1 MAEKRFTRRGFMV
14 GCSAAIAAMAGSKM
28 NYVAF
33 GSQVAEPNQEILVV
47 IFMRGGCDGLNF
59 IVPLS
64 GADRGHYEAER
75 QSLGISTGALSPY
88 DLGTLNAYAGSG
100 SEAPGAA
107 VQLALHPNAAPLYD
121 LYQANKLAI
130 IHAAGLD
137 YDNRSHF
144 DMMEYME
151 RGTPGQRTTAS
162 GWLTRHL
169 ESSPSLPD
177 QIIAPALAI
186 GNLQPSSLLASRET
200 IGTNSLTDLQLN
212 TGYWRWQ
219 DAQRSALRGMYNA
232 GTWLHEAGAQTLN
245 AVDIIEGQDTSNY
258 QPANGATYP
267 GGGFGNNL
275 RSIAQM
281 IKLQLGMRIATVD
294 LGGWDTHEYQGDNGG
309 GYFGNKMSELAQGL
323 SAFYTDLD
331 GAGSENYAQR
341 VTVAVMTE
349 FGRKLI
355 RNESGGTDHGHGGV
369 MLVLGGRVNGGQL
382 YGSWPGLD
390 NGLGQLYSGR
400 DLRITTDYRQ
410 ILSEIMIRRLANPNI
425 GYVFPGYGNY
435 SPLGIMQGADLTP
448 NYGSNPG
455 GGQPIGPNSVYLPIV
470 VK

>member
-1 MAEKRFTRRGFMV
+1 MAEKSFTRRDFMV
-14 GCSAAIAAMAGSKM
+14 GCSAAIAAMAGSKL

-33 GSQVAEPNQEILVV
+33 GSQAAEPNQEILVV
-47 IFMRGGCDGLNF
+47 VFMRGGCDGLNF
-59 IVPLS
+59 ITPL
-64 GADRGHYEAER
+64 GGVDRAFYDAER
-75 QSLGISTGALSPY
+75 QSLATPTAELSAF
-88 DLGTLNAYAGSG
+88 DLGTLAAFSG
-100 SEAPGAA
+100 GANEAPGSA

-130 IHAAGLD
+130 VHAAGLD

-144 DMMEYME
+144 DMMEYIE

-212 TGYWRWQ
+212 TGNYNWRN
-219 DAQRSALRGMYNA
+219 AQRVALRGMYNS
-232 GTWLHEAGAQTLN
+232 GTWLHEAGSRTLN
-245 AVDIIEGQDTSNY
+245 AVDIIEAQDVSNY
-258 QPANGATYP
+258 IPANGATYP
-267 GGGFGNNL
+267 GSGFGNNL
-275 RSIAQM
+275 KSIAQM

-294 LGGWDTHEYQGDNGG
+294 LGGWDTHEYQGNGSG
-309 GYFGNKMSELAQGL
+309 GYFGGKIGELALGL
-323 SAFYTDLD
+323 SAFYADLN
-331 GAGSENYAQR
+331 GAGSENYAER
-341 VTVAVMTE
+341 MTVAVMTE

-369 MLVLGGRVNGGQL
+369 MLVLGGKVNGGKL

-390 NGLGQLYSGR
+390 NGQEQLYSGR

-410 ILSEIMIRRLANPNI
+410 VLSEILIRRLANPNL
-425 GYVFPGYGNY
+425 GYVFPGYSGYN
-435 SPLGIMQGADLTP
+435 PLDIVQGTDLPP
-448 NYGSNPG
+448 NTG
-455 GGQPIGPNSVYLPIV
+455 GGGANTVYLPLV
-470 VK
+470 AK